1 MSGGFDVVGASFAA
15 RRNILSAR
23 PFQNLL
29 GPLDPLRILAVNRE
43 QNAAVFNPAFVAFR
57 FIFGNP
63 HANQRAR
70 DATDGPSY
78 ACARQRSHPLASPS
92 TTPVPAPVVAPSGAL
107 VPFSWAKSFVPELS
121 GSNTEMSRLLN
132 PAAFRPSTPISTVV

>member
-78 ACARQRSHPLASPS
+78 ASARQCSHNGSGRDKRPQTRNRKCTHAEQPSHRAAEYYSGSSTRGRSFWRFSAFLVGKIFCAR
-92 TTPVPAPVVAPSGAL
+92 
-107 VPFSWAKSFVPELS
+107 
-121 GSNTEMSRLLN
+121 
-132 PAAFRPSTPISTVV
+132 AFWK